1 MICSLSNGTF
11 ISELRNDWTFVNY
24 KLEREW
30 KETTMTKR
38 H

>member
-1 MICSLSNGTF
+1 MFL
-11 ISELRNDWTFVNY
+11 NY

-30 KETTMTKR
+30 KENTMTKR